1 MAGVEILAE
10 NAIYITEYIPQFTW
24 KVVLTG
30 SFGIV
35 LALFTM
41 IMMIEINDFF
51 LPGLFVI
58 IMAGLLI
65 CTSIHVYKTGYSEEV
80 YSHTEY
86 LATIEETV
94 SLIEF
99 NQKYEI
105 VEQIGELYR
114 IKERAEGDRN

>member
-1 MAGVEILAE
+1 MDGIEILAE

-35 LALFTM
+35 LALFSLG
-41 IMMIEINDFF
+41 MMIGKDDLFI
-51 LPGLFVI
+51 PGIFVEVL
-58 IMAGLLI
+58 AGILI
-65 CTSIHVYKTGYSEEV
+65 CTSITVYETGNPEEV

-94 SLIEF
+94 PLIEF

-114 IKERAEGDRN
+114 IKERVEDDGN

>member
-1 MAGVEILAE
+1 MTGVEILAE

-24 KVVLTG
+24 KVILSG

-35 LALFTM
+35 LALFALGMT
-41 IMMIEINDFF
+41 IGDNDLF
-51 LPGLFVI
+51 LPGIFVTI
-58 IMAGLLI
+58 IAGILI
-65 CTSIHVYKTGYSEEV
+65 CTSINLYKTDHSEEV

-94 SLIEF
+94 PLIEF

-114 IKERAEGDRN
+114 IKERIEDG

>member
-35 LALFTM
+35 LALFALG
-41 IMMIEINDFF
+41 MMIGNDDLF
-51 LPGLFVI
+51 LLGMFVTV
-58 IMAGLLI
+58 MAALLI
-65 CTSIHVYKTGYSEEV
+65 CVSINVYKTGYPEEV

-94 SLIEF
+94 PLIEF

-105 VEQIGELYR
+105 IEQTGELYR
-114 IKERAEGDRN
+114 IKERAENG

>member
-1 MAGVEILAE
+1 MEGIEILAE
-10 NAIYITEYIPQFTW
+10 NAIYITEYIPQLTW
-24 KVVLTG
+24 KVVLSG

-35 LALFTM
+35 LVLFALG
-41 IMMIEINDFF
+41 MMIGKDDLF
-51 LPGLFVI
+51 LPGMFVTVL
-58 IMAGLLI
+58 AGILI
-65 CTSIHVYKTGYSEEV
+65 CTSITVYKTGNPKEV

-94 SLIEF
+94 PLIEF

-114 IKERAEGDRN
+114 IKERTENGGS

>member
-10 NAIYITEYIPQFTW
+10 NAVYITEYVPQFTW

-35 LALFTM
+35 LALFALG
-41 IMMIEINDFF
+41 MMIGNDELF
-51 LPGLFVI
+51 LPGI
-58 IMAGLLI
+58 LI
-65 CTSIHVYKTGYSEEV
+65 TVLAAILIGVSINVYKTDNPEEV

-94 SLIEF
+94 PLIEF

-105 VEQIGELYR
+105 IEQIGELYR
-114 IKERAEGDRN
+114 IKECVENG